1 MIKFRIFKYVFPGF
15 ENLPLF
21 NCFRNVNQSFFNYC
35 PFEQCW
41 RANIKTHLLLTLGI
55 ACLAT
60 GWWGRRGGA
69 LCSWSHALNV
79 ILEKTIISLQ
89 CTFMLGSFFWDQ
101 MSSIWESMLHWYH
114 ITYYWAFCTPL
125 FLIKYFWWSEHW
137 GKYFQIIL
145 NNLKWVFKKDI
156 CWSKI

>member
-69 LCSWSHALNV
+69 LCSWSHAINV